1 MSLKLKPASV
11 IKANLGIEPNGRVHK
26 FFTNS
31 CYKHMDKYVP
41 MDTGD
46 LRTIVDI
53 GTNYI
58 TYDSPYASYQY
69 YGVRQDG
76 THPVQNY
83 TTPLTG
89 AYWDNLMWS
98 AEGEDVVNEVQNF
111 VNRGGK

>member
-11 IKANLGIEPNGRVHK
+11 IKANLGLEPNGRVQQ

-53 GTNYI
+53 QPNSI
-58 TYDSPYASYQY
+58 TYEMPYASYQY
-69 YGVRQDG
+69 YGVREDG
-76 THPVQNY
+76 THQVQNY
-83 TTPLTG
+83 TTPLTCP
-89 AYWDNLMWS
+89 YWDLQMWS
-98 AEGEDVVNEVQNF
+98 AEGEDVEKEVQNYF
-111 VNRGGK
+111 NRGGK